1 MKERGVIMKAKKTVG
16 LALLVGIGTIGALLA
31 SIPVPALAAG
41 ATAWN
46 AKDMMDNAY
55 KTGESGG
62 SVTEIDG
69 AVISG
74 WVGTFTT
81 WALGIAIAIFVLKIV
96 LTAIDRMLFASDA
109 NGSKVMGDKTKSV
122 LTRIPLIGAYEPDV
136 DWKEVFIH
144 FGKQL
149 AIVVGA
155 WIFVQLVVNLVMFAF
170 GALNQ

>member
-1 MKERGVIMKAKKTVG
+1 MMNVKKTVG
-16 LALLVGIGTIGALLA
+16 FALLVAIGVIGALLA

-41 ATAWN
+41 PTAWN

-81 WALGIAIAIFVLKIV
+81 WALGIAIAVFVLKIV
-96 LTAIDRMLFASDA
+96 LTAIDRMLFASNA
-109 NGSKVMGDKTKSV
+109 GGSTGLGGVSGGGV
-122 LTRIPLIGAYEPDV
+122 LTRIPLVGAYDKDV
-136 DWKEVFIH
+136 LWKEVFIH

-149 AIVVGA
+149 ALVVGA

-170 GALNQ
+170 DALNNGGK

>member
-1 MKERGVIMKAKKTVG
+1 MKDVKKTVG
-16 LALLVGIGTIGALLA
+16 LALLVAIGVIGALLA

-41 ATAWN
+41 PTAWN

-96 LTAIDRMLFASDA
+96 LTAIDRMLFASA
-109 NGSKVMGDKTKSV
+109 KGSDGIGGVGGGDV
-122 LTRIPLIGAYEPDV
+122 LTRIPLVGAYAPTV
-136 DWKEVFIH
+136 SWKEVFIH

-170 GALNQ
+170 TALNTK

>member
-1 MKERGVIMKAKKTVG
+1 
-16 LALLVGIGTIGALLA
+16 
-31 SIPVPALAAG
+31 
-41 ATAWN
+41 
-46 AKDMMDNAY
+46 
-55 KTGESGG
+55 
-62 SVTEIDG
+62 
-69 AVISG
+69 ISG

-96 LTAIDRMLFASDA
+96 LTAIDRMLFASKSA
-109 NGSKVMGDKTKSV
+109 SSSGGMGGKSSGGSGGVTGGDV
-122 LTRIPLIGAYEPDV
+122 LTRIPLIGAYDSAV